1 MQVTERYG
9 NESMRILVVNDL
21 LQGGGVEKLMY
32 DVVMRLHEQHEVAI
46 LTDKMDADFD
56 KIYPAD
62 VKYFYQMEQEY
73 PKGRNRWE
81 RKLIARRRRN
91 TEQQLKDRIRQMN
104 FDVLL
109 CMKESWIMWMA
120 VTYGEYI
127 PKRVAWVHTDYKK
140 SYYTKEWYT
149 AEEEIRMMQRFQHV
163 VCVSQVIKDSIIE
176 VIGDPGNLVVCYN
189 PLNQSDILN
198 KAAEP
203 VEDIH
208 RSQRPLFVTVG
219 RLNLQKGY
227 DILLEVCNL
236 LNKEG
241 YEYDVWIVGGGES
254 WNKYQVQHDLEHQI
268 FKYHLDNVYL
278 LGYRSNPHKYVKQ
291 GDWFLSSS
299 RYEGFSYV
307 SQEAAIIGKP
317 LVLTD
322 CAGVKELLGT
332 EENGIIM
339 ENSFAGIYYGMKE
352 ALDHPEEGARFVERM
367 NAHEPTYYWEDR
379 FAAIESLFM
388 EKTHE

>member
-81 RKLIARRRRN
+81 RKLIVRRRRN

-140 SYYTKEWYT
+140 SYL
-149 AEEEIRMMQRFQHV
+149 
-163 VCVSQVIKDSIIE
+163 S
-176 VIGDPGNLVVCYN
+176 L
-189 PLNQSDILN
+189 
-198 KAAEP
+198 
-203 VEDIH
+203 IH
-208 RSQRPLFVTVG
+208 
-219 RLNLQKGY
+219 
-227 DILLEVCNL
+227 I
-236 LNKEG
+236 
-241 YEYDVWIVGGGES
+241 
-254 WNKYQVQHDLEHQI
+254 
-268 FKYHLDNVYL
+268 
-278 LGYRSNPHKYVKQ
+278 
-291 GDWFLSSS
+291 
-299 RYEGFSYV
+299 
-307 SQEAAIIGKP
+307 
-317 LVLTD
+317 
-322 CAGVKELLGT
+322 
-332 EENGIIM
+332 
-339 ENSFAGIYYGMKE
+339 
-352 ALDHPEEGARFVERM
+352 
-367 NAHEPTYYWEDR
+367 
-379 FAAIESLFM
+379 
-388 EKTHE
+388 